1 MRMLCLL
8 VALAVHGFAAR
19 PSPELDA
26 ARDRQDRAALEQL
39 AARAS
44 VLEQRS
50 PNDAATHFHAA
61 LAYSYL
67 AEIAQEQHDKA
78 GVKRAAESGIH
89 AAERAVSLE
98 PNSAE
103 YHRLLGTLYGQIIPA
118 NVLAGLSYGKK
129 AQDEVG
135 KAISLDPKLA
145 SAYVSRGVGNFYLP
159 AGFGGGPDVA
169 IKDFQKA
176 IELDPKSDEAYL
188 WLGLA
193 LRKANRNTEAR
204 AAFTKSLELNPR
216 RLWTKQQLE
225 KTPAN

>member
-1 MRMLCLL
+1 MKILWIP
-8 VALAVHGFAAR
+8 ALALAAFAPR
-19 PSPELDA
+19 PNPELEA

-39 AARAS
+39 AAHAGA
-44 VLEQRS
+44 LEQKS
-50 PNDAATHFHAA
+50 PNEAEAHFRAA
-61 LAYSYL
+61 LAWSYL
-67 AEIAQEQHDKA
+67 AEIAQELHDKG

-103 YHRLLGTLYGQIIPA
+103 YHRLLGTLYGQIVPV

-129 AQDEVG
+129 AQDEVA
-135 KAISLDPKLA
+135 KAIALDPKLA
-145 SAYVSRGVGNFYLP
+145 AAYVSRGVGNFYLP

-176 IELDPKSDEAYL
+176 IELNPKSDEAYL

-193 LRKANRNTEAR
+193 QRKANRNAEAR
-204 AAFTKSLELNPR
+204 AAFSKSIELNPR
-216 RLWTKQQLE
+216 RIWTKQQLD